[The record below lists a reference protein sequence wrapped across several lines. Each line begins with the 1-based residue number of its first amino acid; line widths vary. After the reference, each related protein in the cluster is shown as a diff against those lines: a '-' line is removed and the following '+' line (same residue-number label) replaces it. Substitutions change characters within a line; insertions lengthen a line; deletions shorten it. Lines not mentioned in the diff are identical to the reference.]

1 MKSRGANGPL
11 RPSLV
16 RGCSVYAGPQCCP
29 DPRSTAPSGEFGPPS
44 RMRLVPVWELAA
56 AAAPNHAALAAG
68 RSTTAVR
75 QSPLDG
81 AAVSALREDSRARAR
96 WVTAVRQ
103 VTGSTGG
110 RRSSHNGGC
119 VQPDRLESCAPC
131 CPGGRTPAAAAPR
144 HSGGSTAPQRGQP
157 PGCCPRNGVPRG
169 HAPVAAGGRDRYPAR
184 GRWSRR

>member
-1 MKSRGANGPL
+1 MVKSRGANGPL

-75 QSPLDG
+75 QSPSTGRQSPPCARILGRVHGGSSRPSARSQGQREDADQATTG
-81 AAVSALREDSRARAR
+81 AVCNRTGSSRAPPAAQAAERLPQRPRAIPAAVRPRSAASRPFA
-96 WVTAVRQ
+96 
-103 VTGSTGG
+103 
-110 RRSSHNGGC
+110 
-119 VQPDRLESCAPC
+119 
-131 CPGGRTPAAAAPR
+131 
-144 HSGGSTAPQRGQP
+144 
-157 PGCCPRNGVPRG
+157 
-169 HAPVAAGGRDRYPAR
+169 AR
-184 GRWSRR
+184 GTAYRAATPT